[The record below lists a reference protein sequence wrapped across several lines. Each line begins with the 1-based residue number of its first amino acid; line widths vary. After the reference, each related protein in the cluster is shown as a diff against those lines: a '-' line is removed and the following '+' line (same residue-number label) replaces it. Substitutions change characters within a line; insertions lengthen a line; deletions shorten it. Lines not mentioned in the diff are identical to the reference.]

1 MLHARVHELSG
12 EGILKL
18 GHNAHPPTAAHAAED
33 RALSKSG
40 LSRKED
46 VCLPA
51 VPLCHHTSTG
61 ERSRARRRSYT
72 DLTAG
77 RKEGK
82 NSCAQH
88 WARDCKSAHPALL
101 PRPPPLP
108 WLAWV
113 ASPHYH
119 RTFDRA
125 LPPHIPAFPLLRPL
139 ATLNCCRDRQPVA
152 VKDSENEWGAPGA
165 CELLPAAR
173 DCLRREIACGERLPA
188 AAASLPVRK
197 SLSRLLSCPFA

>member
-1 MLHARVHELSG
+1 M
-12 EGILKL
+12 
-18 GHNAHPPTAAHAAED
+18 
-33 RALSKSG
+33 
-40 LSRKED
+40 
-46 VCLPA
+46 
-51 VPLCHHTSTG
+51 PLCHHTSTG

-125 LPPHIPAFPLLRPL
+125 LPPASAHTSVS
-139 ATLNCCRDRQPVA
+139 TLT
-152 VKDSENEWGAPGA
+152 APGHTD
-165 CELLPAAR
+165 LLPRQTAGRGEGQRKRMGRTGSMRALACGERLSAAR
-173 DCLRREIACGERLPA
+173 DCLRREIACRGGELACEEELVPSAFLSFCLNEENRTPT
-188 AAASLPVRK
+188 PVRG
-197 SLSRLLSCPFA
+197 LSFSSFRKLLRSVAGAPPARSPSYLSVSESCRA